1 MLDQSD
7 KKGRLA
13 IPRLVIAG
21 LALLVVVILLAQNS
35 ERVELTLFFWNL
47 TLPLWFALALMVLL
61 GAGLGQ
67 AIGMGRGRKRD
78 CPAAAAPG
86 PPRASVRRTG
96 AEHQA
101 TRRAR

>member
-67 AIGMGRGRKRD
+67 AIGMWRGRKRD
-78 CPAAAAPG
+78 
-86 PPRASVRRTG
+86 
-96 AEHQA
+96 
-101 TRRAR
+101 